1 MDLEDSLP
9 PSTGSGVALTLV
21 SSAAPSASGSTPPV
35 PSQVRDFADENN
47 LDDEDPLVTS
57 GEGSFLPTVP
67 LVSQP
72 SSAPDP
78 PHTFEARAQVR
89 DFADE
94 NNLNDEDPV
103 TPSRGTITPQ
113 TLPVLPVVPPAS
125 LLTVPNPTRLSAA
138 DENNFDA
145 STPPGEGSATP
156 TLPLVPS
163 PTSVLHNLGRGRVLS
178 ETDENNLDDED
189 PLSPLLQSTYAI
201 PTASASLVSSQPS
214 FKGPRP
220 LSTTSLPPKIEEN
233 NLDEEHPCSPSALAA
248 STSATASLPPT
259 FPPTG
264 NSLTSPLEFTVTPSK
279 SSLPTNSLDADLN
292 AGDESTEGQV
302 GGARG
307 GASSVVAGNHLNKPT
322 APPVVAETAGDPFA
336 ALNNLDT
343 YSQNDENNL
352 NEVDDTSA
360 TGLGAVGVQQNPDNS
375 GTVVTNSLNPEF
387 SSVGIS
393 RVASGT
399 VAAQD
404 VVEENNLDEED
415 MLARARVAGVE
426 PSVPVERIK
435 VDGEND
441 LNEDSLTSCTVSRA
455 QESGISHSNS
465 GSGQAARSLTTS
477 SNLEFSGEQTAIGV
491 AAAAA
496 ESNNPSIARQP
507 LASDATAMNNLG
519 VDQPSSSPA
528 ANDLSVEGPSQG
540 VRTLQMQSPFE
551 AGSHTASNMSNNL
564 DSEDF
569 DQEGGLHNQLPV
581 LHGSAADNF
590 GNVVSQRHGRAGDVV
605 GTQVEQQ
612 NNLSVQNDLDADE
625 DSTPARSSGRSVG
638 RDELTLN
645 DLDEPEISQSSQ
657 PVRTLSLPSRPT
669 ASVHQP
675 PVAGTTSLPA
685 SNAVY
690 TPPAVNSSSIPSDL
704 SASALSSVP
713 PLRAGV
719 TPGTA
724 SQSPET
730 GQHLL
735 TEENQFDEDKEN
747 DFSRDDANQ
756 DGKWQVPPLPTSAPM
771 QQRHVRWA
779 PSLEEDDR
787 EGSEKGHPLP
797 TSAPVGHSSG
807 VPLRASVDSSSFTTT
822 HPVSVAGGEVS
833 GSFITGQCI
842 RTTCTKPNGGGIYSL
857 STQFYIAH
865 YGYRTLSQ
873 FMHDLSYYDVCSIL
887 SCAWLHYR
895 ICLLLAQSPLPPVPP
910 LLPVPLLTTC
920 SIWSVLLYN
929 LLLFIHHHFLVSTAP
944 H

>member
-1 MDLEDSLP
+1 HQHHLYLLHQQTLGAPPFTSPAPILSSQQCCHPSNVSPITAWPSTNEHSLSPAGLREGEGENNLDLEDSLP

-145 STPPGEGSATP
+145 STPPGEGSANP

-540 VRTLQMQSPFE
+540 VRTLQMQSPLRQ
-551 AGSHTASNMSNNL
+551 GVTRLPTCQTILTAKISTRK
-564 DSEDF
+564 
-569 DQEGGLHNQLPV
+569 EGCTTNFLCYMDLQQTTLAMLCLNVMEEQVMLWGLKW
-581 LHGSAADNF
+581 S
-590 GNVVSQRHGRAGDVV
+590 SRI
-605 GTQVEQQ
+605 T
-612 NNLSVQNDLDADE
+612 SVY
-625 DSTPARSSGRSVG
+625 RM
-638 RDELTLN
+638 TLM
-645 DLDEPEISQSSQ
+645 Q
-657 PVRTLSLPSRPT
+657 TKT
-669 ASVHQP
+669 AHQP
-675 PVAGTTSLPA
+675 GALVVLWDVT
-685 SNAVY
+685 
-690 TPPAVNSSSIPSDL
+690 NS
-704 SASALSSVP
+704 
-713 PLRAGV
+713 R
-719 TPGTA
+719 
-724 SQSPET
+724 
-730 GQHLL
+730 
-735 TEENQFDEDKEN
+735 
-747 DFSRDDANQ
+747 
-756 DGKWQVPPLPTSAPM
+756 
-771 QQRHVRWA
+771 
-779 PSLEEDDR
+779 
-787 EGSEKGHPLP
+787 
-797 TSAPVGHSSG
+797 
-807 VPLRASVDSSSFTTT
+807 
-822 HPVSVAGGEVS
+822 
-833 GSFITGQCI
+833 
-842 RTTCTKPNGGGIYSL
+842 
-857 STQFYIAH
+857 
-865 YGYRTLSQ
+865 
-873 FMHDLSYYDVCSIL
+873 
-887 SCAWLHYR
+887 
-895 ICLLLAQSPLPPVPP
+895 
-910 LLPVPLLTTC
+910 
-920 SIWSVLLYN
+920 
-929 LLLFIHHHFLVSTAP
+929 
-944 H
+944 